1 MVADAVKSNLTNVRV
16 ICLNRL
22 YFHNVSDKD
31 ATNIIIFVT
40 NVHKKIIV
48 SNSVSS

>member
-22 YFHNVSDKD
+22 YFHNVSDNLLEFKQHLNLME
-31 ATNIIIFVT
+31 TIFI
-40 NVHKKIIV
+40 N
-48 SNSVSS
+48 NS